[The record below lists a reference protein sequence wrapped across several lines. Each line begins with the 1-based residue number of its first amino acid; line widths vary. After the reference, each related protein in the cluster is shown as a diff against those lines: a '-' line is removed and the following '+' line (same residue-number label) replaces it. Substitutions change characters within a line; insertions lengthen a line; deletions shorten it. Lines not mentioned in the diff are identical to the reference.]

1 MPLLDRKTLKEVLPV
16 AGVLD
21 PDMLFIL
28 RVTYGKAEEEE
39 VI

>member
-1 MPLLDRKTLKEVLPV
+1 MPSQRRKTVKEVLPV
-16 AGVLD
+16 AGVLN

-28 RVTYGKAEEEE
+28 RVTKGKAEEEE